1 MYNTTQDRTRFRLR
15 ARLGMEADLYEGF
28 TAGIRIATGSDSAP
42 ISTNQTLGGSGGN
55 FSKYALWL
63 DRAYLKFEPFKNPNI
78 VNAVSVPGAAP
89 NSAVVTV
96 GRFDNPFW
104 SPTDLV
110 WDSDLGFDGIA
121 AQFAYEIT
129 PGVTPFIIGGA
140 FPVFNT
146 SLDFATTQAVKFDS
160 TDKYLFGGQIGFN
173 WNVAPQVN
181 MTFGA
186 AIYDFTNVQ
195 GQLSSPCDTT
205 VQPACDTDLYRPSF
219 AQKGN
224 TYMALRDIVPPA
236 GWTSGDYN
244 QPQYFG
250 LANKFRP
257 VALSARADLS
267 YFDPI
272 NIRLD
277 GEYVWNTA
285 FDRDLMNRVAVN
297 NRGPD
302 VATNVPG
309 PFDGGNTGWLA
320 RLTVG
325 NTKIAAFGD
334 WNAHVGYKYLESDAV
349 IDAFADSDFG
359 LGGTNLKGYFVGAN
373 YGLAQNVWATARW
386 MSANSIGGAPYAVDV
401 FQLDLNAK
409 F

>member
-1 MYNTTQDRTRFRLR
+1 
-15 ARLGMEADLYEGF
+15 
-28 TAGIRIATGSDSAP
+28 
-42 ISTNQTLGGSGGN
+42 
-55 FSKYALWL
+55 
-63 DRAYLKFEPFKNPNI
+63 
-78 VNAVSVPGAAP
+78 
-89 NSAVVTV
+89 
-96 GRFDNPFW
+96 
-104 SPTDLV
+104 
-110 WDSDLGFDGIA
+110 
-121 AQFAYEIT
+121 
-129 PGVTPFIIGGA
+129 
-140 FPVFNT
+140 
-146 SLDFATTQAVKFDS
+146 
-160 TDKYLFGGQIGFN
+160 
-173 WNVAPQVN
+173 
-181 MTFGA
+181 
-186 AIYDFTNVQ
+186 
-195 GQLSSPCDTT
+195 
-205 VQPACDTDLYRPSF
+205 
-219 AQKGN
+219 
-224 TYMALRDIVPPA
+224 VPPA

-285 FDRDLMNRVAVN
+285 FDRDLMNRIAVN